1 VAVGGSVGAV
11 GPGGCACLA
20 GGGVRTLAAVAG
32 LLREVE
38 VTSEDLIRLPA
49 REMVRLL
56 AEREIAPTEAIDAAV
71 ARIGA
76 VDPDL
81 DAVPTLCVER
91 AREHARRLE
100 ATPPPED
107 RRGWLAGLPVLV
119 KDLTDVAGV
128 RTTYGSPIFAD
139 HVPERSDILVER
151 IEARG
156 GIVLGKTNTPEF
168 GAGANT
174 FNEVFGATRNPWN
187 TALTCGGS
195 SGGSAVALATGMAWL
210 ATGSD
215 LGGSLRTPAAFCA
228 VVGLRP
234 SPGRV
239 PHGPTVNPFQTL
251 AVEGPMAR
259 DVRDLALFLDAM
271 SGFDPRDPLSF
282 EPPRGSFADATG
294 WPPKLKRVAF
304 TPDLGGITPVDPE
317 IARIC
322 REAAERFA
330 ELGAEVVE
338 ASPDLSAAVE
348 AFTTLRAEHFVT
360 TRAPLLERHRDKL
373 KPEVVWNIEH
383 GLSLTAAEIG
393 RAERLRSEMLQDIV
407 RFFGEYDLLLCP
419 AAVVPP
425 FPVEIRWIEELQGHR
440 FPSYVDWLAITYAI
454 TLTSCPAISVPCGFT
469 ANGLPVGL
477 QIVAPVRGEA
487 RLLQAAVAFEDLT
500 GIPERLPIDPRP
512 G

>member
-1 VAVGGSVGAV
+1 MASAELV
-11 GPGGCACLA
+11 
-20 GGGVRTLAAVAG
+20 
-32 LLREVE
+32 
-38 VTSEDLIRLPA
+38 RLPA
-49 REMVRLL
+49 REVVRLL
-56 AEREIAPTEAIDAAV
+56 AEREISPLEAIDAAI
-71 ARIGA
+71 ARIEA
-76 VDPDL
+76 VDPDVN
-81 DAVPTLCVER
+81 AVPTLCIER
-91 AREHARRLE
+91 ARQHARRLE
-100 ATPPPED
+100 TALPPED
-107 RRGWLAGLPVLV
+107 RRGWLAGLPILV

-128 RTTYGSPIFAD
+128 RTTYGSPIFAE

-151 IEARG
+151 LEARG
-156 GIVLGKTNTPEF
+156 AIVLGKTNTPEF

-239 PHGPTVNPFQTL
+239 PHGPSLTPFQTL
-251 AVEGPMAR
+251 SVEGPMAR

-282 EPPRGSFADATG
+282 ESGRSSFTDAVG
-294 WPPKLKRVAF
+294 WPPKLRRVAF
-304 TPDLGGITPVDPE
+304 SPDLGGITPVDPE

-322 REAAERFA
+322 REAAGRFR
-330 ELGAEVVE
+330 ELGADVVE
-338 ASPDLSAAVE
+338 NAPDLSPAVE
-348 AFTTLRAEHFVT
+348 AFTVLRAEHFVT
-360 TRAPLLERHRDKL
+360 TRAPLLEAHRARL

-383 GLSLTAAEIG
+383 GLRLTAADIG
-393 RAERLRSEMLQDIV
+393 RAERLRAAMLQNTV
-407 RFFGEYDLLLCP
+407 RFFEDHDLLLCP

-425 FPVEIRWIEELQGHR
+425 FPVEIRWIEELAGHR
-440 FPSYVDWLAITYAI
+440 FPSYVDWLTITYAI

-477 QIVAPVRGEA
+477 QIVAPLRGEA
-487 RLLQAAVAFEDLT
+487 LLLRAAVAFEDLI
-500 GIPERLPIDPRP
+500 GIASQLPIDPRA